1 MEYKILQQGRHRDI
15 EYLMVISFIVHMH
28 AESRIG
34 GNMDIE
40 GIMSVAQQ

>member
-1 MEYKILQQGRHRDI
+1 
-15 EYLMVISFIVHMH
+15 MVTSFIVHNHRH

-40 GIMSVAQQ
+40 GIMSVAQQYFKGTV